1 MLKNLRNKMY
11 QYIDKYGLDSEKT
24 LKISQEVDLEINN
37 YYNNISAMKYHY
49 EQSILGIQ
57 NYFYTYNILP
67 TNSDWN
73 TYAFE
78 NDFLSSISIEY
89 IYCNR
94 FRSWCIKH
102 IKQKS
107 NE

>member
-1 MLKNLRNKMY
+1 
-11 QYIDKYGLDSEKT
+11 
-24 LKISQEVDLEINN
+24 
-37 YYNNISAMKYHY
+37 MKYHY

-89 IYCNR
+89 IYCNS
-94 FRSWCIKH
+94 FNLWCKNN

-107 NE
+107 NK

>member
-11 QYIDKYGLDSEKT
+11 QYIDKYGLNSEKT

-37 YYNNISAMKYHY
+37 YYNNIPAMKYHY

-57 NYFYTYNILP
+57 NYFYMYNILP

-78 NDFLSSISIEY
+78 NNFLSSTSIEY
-89 IYCNR
+89 IYCNT
-94 FRSWCIKH
+94 FNLWCKNN

-107 NE
+107 NK